1 MTTNTQ
7 SLDLEALRKFA
18 EAATPGPWLPMDL
31 SGDVW
36 RMDHPRKRICEHGAK
51 YNAAFIAAA
60 NPPPVLDL
68 IAEVERA
75 RDGEKT
81 ERQKMTDKGERLHKR
96 LANEYIK
103 LYVRISELEAALEPF
118 AKEYRGK
125 LALYG
130 ESDDST
136 GIPIMWGHLRNAAKA
151 VQTEESDE

>member
-60 NPPPVLDL
+60 NPQTVLDL

-103 LYVRISELEAALEPF
+103 LYVRISELEAALEQGVTLIKGD
-118 AKEYRGK
+118 AVGKEWKSGC
-125 LALYG
+125 A
-130 ESDDST
+130 SF
-136 GIPIMWGHLRNAAKA
+136 LRNAAKA
-151 VQTEESDE
+151 IQRSTAK